1 MKQSIIIFLTIISIT
16 AIAIAVKLN
25 ADYNSEVLANRKLKN
40 ELAIK
45 DSIIAI
51 QRAEYLNL
59 NDVIIERDY
68 ELSFWG
74 HILDQLA
81 TNHPKDANKIAKVFG
96 FKWIKVKQN
105 KH

>member
-59 NDVIIERDY
+59 NDE
-68 ELSFWG
+68 
-74 HILDQLA
+74 
-81 TNHPKDANKIAKVFG
+81 
-96 FKWIKVKQN
+96 
-105 KH
+105 